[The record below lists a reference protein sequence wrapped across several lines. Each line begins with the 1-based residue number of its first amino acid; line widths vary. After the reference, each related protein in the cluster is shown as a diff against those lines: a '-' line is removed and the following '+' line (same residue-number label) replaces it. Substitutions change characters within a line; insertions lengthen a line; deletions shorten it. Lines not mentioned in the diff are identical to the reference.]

1 MGNTFRDLAQVCQES
16 LNQEITKLKA
26 GAIGNQK
33 GAQKC
38 VNSVLI
44 NLMKNSHSSRAD
56 KQSNKIKVLPQWLA
70 SDGAWCLLGG
80 KGCPALLHHEPV
92 CVQIY

>member
-1 MGNTFRDLAQVCQES
+1 MGNTFCDLVQVCQES
-16 LNQEITKLKA
+16 LNQEITKLKP

-33 GAQKC
+33 GAQKWM
-38 VNSVLI
+38 NSVLI
-44 NLMKNSHSSRAD
+44 NLIKNSGCLRAD

-70 SDGAWCLLGG
+70 PDGARCLLGG

-92 CVQIY
+92 CGQIY